1 MHDFNKKLAIAG
13 AAAALMAV
21 IGVATAQTPLPD
33 DPANT
38 PTATTGDTGGA
49 RILRFADQGNSPE
62 TDPSAHLLLIKD
74 APMRAAVVDTS
85 ANTTVADATPA
96 PVDNT
101 PAPAPAPVTTDTTST
116 TTTDTAPATTDNSAA
131 MPAPRADR
139 N

>member
-21 IGVATAQTPLPD
+21 IGVASAQVPIN
-33 DPANT
+33 DPQDT
-38 PTATTGDTGGA
+38 PTSADNDTHGA
-49 RILRFADQGNSPE
+49 HILRFRDQGSSPE
-62 TDPSAHLLLIKD
+62 TDPSAHLILIKD
-74 APMRAAVVDTS
+74 APMRAAVVDTTAS
-85 ANTTVADATPA
+85 TTVADATPA

-101 PAPAPAPVTTDTTST
+101 PAPAATTDTTTTT

>member
-1 MHDFNKKLAIAG
+1 MHDFNKKLAAAG

-21 IGVATAQTPLPD
+21 IGVAWAQTPLPD
-33 DPANT
+33 DPRDT
-38 PTATTGDTGGA
+38 PAASPGDTGGPH
-49 RILRFADQGNSPE
+49 IMRFADQGNSPE

-74 APMRAAVVDTS
+74 APMRAAVVDTT

-101 PAPAPAPVTTDTTST
+101 PAPAPAASDTTST

>member
-1 MHDFNKKLAIAG
+1 MHDFNKKLAAAG

-21 IGVATAQTPLPD
+21 IGVAWAQTPLPD

-38 PTATTGDTGGA
+38 PTAAAGDTGGA
-49 RILRFADQGNSPE
+49 HILRFADQGNSPE

-74 APMRAAVVDTS
+74 APMRAAVVDTP
-85 ANTTVADATPA
+85 ANTTVAQATPA

-101 PAPAPAPVTTDTTST
+101 PPPAPAASDTTSA